1 MSLTDRINRA
11 NARSRRVPSLF
22 FRVLIAWFISAIVLA
37 VLVPAL
43 HTRDVEI
50 RPWMVWVVIL
60 ATLGLCVGPDL
71 ISRIRRRRP

>member
-1 MSLTDRINRA
+1 MTLTDRINRA

-50 RPWMVWVVIL
+50 RAWMVWVVIL
-60 ATLGLCVGPDL
+60 ATLGLCIGPDL
-71 ISRIRRRRP
+71 ISRVRKRRS

>member
-1 MSLTDRINRA
+1 MTLTDRINRA

-22 FRVLIAWFISAIVLA
+22 FRLLIAWFISAIVLA

-50 RPWMVWVVIL
+50 SSWMVWAVIL

-71 ISRIRRRRP
+71 VRRIRQPRP